1 MDPAGPATGGRRTGF
16 VRWWLIPT
24 AVVVVSTA
32 IALPL
37 VSRDARTPVAVCG
50 IVATVVVALAA
61 AEAER
66 RGRAA
71 SELYAR
77 HAEHQA
83 AWERRLAAQEAEM
96 VRLAGL
102 LPQAVARLQ
111 RGEYAE
117 DVLTDIEAEKSLSP
131 QVRAAHATALRSVVE
146 AVQNAE
152 DLRVSAER
160 GFVNIARRVQA
171 IIHQQA
177 RSLREM
183 EDRHGR
189 RHEFFADL
197 LKLDHG
203 TALVG
208 RLADSIA
215 VLGGD
220 RPGRQ
225 WGRAI
230 ALYSVLRGGMSRIID
245 YQRVELH
252 PVAEVAVVGSAVEP
266 LIHAVAELLDNAT
279 RYSPP
284 HAKVH
289 LSATEVQ
296 NGVAIEIEDGGV
308 GLSEEARER
317 AEHMLAEAQAG
328 IDLNDL
334 GETPRLGLAVVGRL
348 AQTYDF
354 RVSLRPSAYGGV
366 RAVLVVPQVLLTT
379 TPATGAA
386 QGIGA
391 TSGPRPLRDS
401 TPLQLPQR
409 PAQPR
414 LHRPPRHPQRRRRLR
429 LVQVQQVPVD
439 DHLPVPL
446 AQRPQRRQQLLPP
459 LRRQHQPLRV
469 APVAVTS
476 ATPRARARTAPA
488 RRRTA
493 GRHPVRRPG
502 RQRPRTLVRRPSP
515 RRRPHCVLG
524 LIGHDP
530 QQPRPEGRTVTEAAE
545 RPVCLDEGVL
555 HHILG
560 VRTRPQQ
567 QREPVR
573 GLRVGAY
580 QLRVRLGLA
589 VPYARHESRLAR
601 TVVPAD
607 RRSSPGCPPDARP
620 GPPHPAYTGDPRRV
634 PHLRE

>member
-1 MDPAGPATGGRRTGF
+1 MDPAGPASGARRTGF

-37 VSRDARTPVAVCG
+37 VGADVRTPVAVCG
-50 IVATVVVALAA
+50 AVAALVVALAA

-77 HAEHQA
+77 HADHQA

-117 DVLTDIEAEKSLSP
+117 DVLTDIEAEKSLTP

-225 WGRAI
+225 WGKAI

-296 NGVAIEIEDGGV
+296 SGVAIEIEDGGV

-379 TPATGAA
+379 TPATGTAH
-386 QGIGA
+386 GIGA
-391 TSGPRPLRDS
+391 TSGPRPLRNS
-401 TPLQLPQR
+401 TPPPAGIAGSAEARAGLRRTRDRVPPARQAGPQPSP
-409 PAQPR
+409 PAHAEPVAGN
-414 LHRPPRHPQRRRRLR
+414 LPQRRRRAPA
-429 LVQVQQVPVD
+429 VP
-439 DHLPVPL
+439 P
-446 AQRPQRRQQLLPP
+446 
-459 LRRQHQPLRV
+459 
-469 APVAVTS
+469 
-476 ATPRARARTAPA
+476 ATPAAGGHAPG
-488 RRRTA
+488 RRTA
-493 GRHPVRRPG
+493 TAYPTGTENGDAESRGVEPGLWLGDFTRGLEGEPPAGEAAPAGAADERKEPGGPARGEGAQAEEIRPEPSG
-502 RQRPRTLVRRPSP
+502 RPR
-515 RRRPHCVLG
+515 
-524 LIGHDP
+524 HDD
-530 QQPRPEGRTVTEAAE
+530 GAAE
-545 RPVCLDEGVL
+545 PSN
-555 HHILG
+555 
-560 VRTRPQQ
+560 P
-567 QREPVR
+567 
-573 GLRVGAY
+573 
-580 QLRVRLGLA
+580 
-589 VPYARHESRLAR
+589 
-601 TVVPAD
+601 
-607 RRSSPGCPPDARP
+607 SSGEED
-620 GPPHPAYTGDPRRV
+620 
-634 PHLRE
+634 

>member
-24 AVVVVSTA
+24 GVVAVSTA

-37 VSRDARTPVAVCG
+37 VSRDARAPVAVCG
-50 IVATVVVALAA
+50 IVATLVVALAA

-284 HAKVH
+284 QAKVH

-386 QGIGA
+386 HGIGA

-401 TPLQLPQR
+401 TPLPPAGVAGSAGTREGPRRAADRVPPARQPGPQPSP
-409 PAQPR
+409 PAHAEPVAGG
-414 LHRPPRHPQRRRRLR
+414 LPQRRRR
-429 LVQVQQVPVD
+429 
-439 DHLPVPL
+439 
-446 AQRPQRRQQLLPP
+446 
-459 LRRQHQPLRV
+459 
-469 APVAVTS
+469 
-476 ATPRARARTAPA
+476 APA
-488 RRRTA
+488 VPPAVPARGGTAGRRTA
-493 GRHPVRRPG
+493 TAYPGGTENGGAEGRAVEPGLWLDDFTRGLEGEDPSGDTGAPASGEPPEPG
-502 RQRPRTLVRRPSP
+502 RAAPGAGAEEADDIRP
-515 RRRPHCVLG
+515 
-524 LIGHDP
+524 D
-530 QQPRPEGRTVTEAAE
+530 
-545 RPVCLDEGVL
+545 
-555 HHILG
+555 
-560 VRTRPQQ
+560 
-567 QREPVR
+567 
-573 GLRVGAY
+573 
-580 QLRVRLGLA
+580 
-589 VPYARHESRLAR
+589 
-601 TVVPAD
+601 
-607 RRSSPGCPPDARP
+607 SSARP
-620 GPPHPAYTGDPRRV
+620 PRGDGGTEPSNPPSGEED
-634 PHLRE
+634 

>member
-1 MDPAGPATGGRRTGF
+1 MDPAGPASGGRRTGF

-37 VSRDARTPVAVCG
+37 VSADARTPVAVCG
-50 IVATVVVALAA
+50 VVAALAVAVATAA
-61 AEAER
+61 AER

-71 SELYAR
+71 SERYAGQ
-77 HAEHQA
+77 ADHQA

-111 RGEYAE
+111 QGEYAE
-117 DVLTDIEAEKSLSP
+117 DVLVDIEAVKSLTP
-131 QVRAAHATALRSVVE
+131 QVRAAHAAALRSVVE

-183 EDRHGR
+183 EDRHGS

-225 WGRAI
+225 WGKAI

-296 NGVAIEIEDGGV
+296 SGVAIEIEDGGV

-317 AEHMLAEAQAG
+317 AERMLAEAQAG

-379 TPATGAA
+379 TPATGTAH
-386 QGIGA
+386 GIGA
-391 TSGPRPLRDS
+391 TSGPRPLRNPPPPAGIEGSADARAGLTRS
-401 TPLQLPQR
+401 RDRVPPTRQAGPQPSP
-409 PAQPR
+409 PAHAEQTAGS
-414 LHRPPRHPQRRRRLR
+414 LPQRRRR
-429 LVQVQQVPVD
+429 
-439 DHLPVPL
+439 
-446 AQRPQRRQQLLPP
+446 
-459 LRRQHQPLRV
+459 
-469 APVAVTS
+469 APVAPP
-476 ATPRARARTAPA
+476 AAPA
-488 RRRTA
+488 AGKQASGRRTA
-493 GRHPVRRPG
+493 TAYPAGTENGAAEGRGVEPG
-502 RQRPRTLVRRPSP
+502 LW
-515 RRRPHCVLG
+515 LG
-524 LIGHDP
+524 DFTRGLEGEP
-530 QQPRPEGRTVTEAAE
+530 QTGGADDAAEPKEPDAPAPGTAGAPGAMAPEGPAHRGPGGGAAE
-545 RPVCLDEGVL
+545 
-555 HHILG
+555 
-560 VRTRPQQ
+560 
-567 QREPVR
+567 
-573 GLRVGAY
+573 
-580 QLRVRLGLA
+580 
-589 VPYARHESRLAR
+589 
-601 TVVPAD
+601 PANPT
-607 RRSSPGCPPDARP
+607 SG
-620 GPPHPAYTGDPRRV
+620 
-634 PHLRE
+634 EEN

>member
-37 VSRDARTPVAVCG
+37 VSADARTPVAVCG
-50 IVATVVVALAA
+50 AVATLVVAFAA

-71 SELYAR
+71 GAPS
-77 HAEHQA
+77 AEHADHEA

-96 VRLAGL
+96 IRLAGL

-117 DVLTDIEAEKSLSP
+117 DVLTDIEAEKSLTP
-131 QVRAAHATALRSVVE
+131 QVRAAHAAALRSVVE

-225 WGRAI
+225 WGKAI

-296 NGVAIEIEDGGV
+296 SGVAIEIEDGGV

-317 AEHMLAEAQAG
+317 AERMLAEAQAG

-379 TPATGAA
+379 TPATGTAH
-386 QGIGA
+386 GIGA
-391 TSGPRPLRDS
+391 TSGPRPLRNPTPAPAGIEGS
-401 TPLQLPQR
+401 TDARAGLKRSRDRVPPARQAGPQPSP
-409 PAQPR
+409 PAHPEPVPGS
-414 LHRPPRHPQRRRRLR
+414 LPQRRRRT
-429 LVQVQQVPVD
+429 P
-439 DHLPVPL
+439 
-446 AQRPQRRQQLLPP
+446 
-459 LRRQHQPLRV
+459 V
-469 APVAVTS
+469 APPA
-476 ATPRARARTAPA
+476 APA
-488 RRRTA
+488 AGGQASGRRTA
-493 GRHPVRRPG
+493 TAAPAGTENGAAASSGVEPG
-502 RQRPRTLVRRPSP
+502 LW
-515 RRRPHCVLG
+515 LG
-524 LIGHDP
+524 DFTRGLEGEP
-530 QQPRPEGRTVTEAAE
+530 QAGDAGAAAEPQEPGGTARGEDEAAGSIRPERSA
-545 RPVCLDEGVL
+545 R
-555 HHILG
+555 
-560 VRTRPQQ
+560 
-567 QREPVR
+567 
-573 GLRVGAY
+573 LRHGDGA
-580 QLRVRLGLA
+580 
-589 VPYARHESRLAR
+589 PESSN
-601 TVVPAD
+601 P
-607 RRSSPGCPPDARP
+607 SSGEED
-620 GPPHPAYTGDPRRV
+620 
-634 PHLRE
+634 

>member
-1 MDPAGPATGGRRTGF
+1 MDPAGPASGARRTGF

-37 VSRDARTPVAVCG
+37 VPADARTPVAVCG
-50 IVATVVVALAA
+50 VVAALVVALAA
-61 AEAER
+61 AAAER

-117 DVLTDIEAEKSLSP
+117 EVLTDAEAEKSLSP

-225 WGRAI
+225 WGKAI

-296 NGVAIEIEDGGV
+296 SGVAIEIEDGGV

-317 AEHMLAEAQAG
+317 AERMLAEAQAG

-386 QGIGA
+386 HGIGA
-391 TSGPRPLRDS
+391 TSGPRPLRTAGVAGS
-401 TPLQLPQR
+401 TGTREGVRHGTDRVPPSRQAGPQPSP
-409 PAQPR
+409 PAHAGPVSGN
-414 LHRPPRHPQRRRRLR
+414 LPQRRRRA
-429 LVQVQQVPVD
+429 P
-439 DHLPVPL
+439 
-446 AQRPQRRQQLLPP
+446 AAPP
-459 LRRQHQPLRV
+459 
-469 APVAVTS
+469 
-476 ATPRARARTAPA
+476 ATPAAGGVAG
-488 RRRTA
+488 RRTA
-493 GRHPVRRPG
+493 TAYPAGTENGRAESGAVEPGLWLGEFTRGLEGEGPAEDAGPTPVGGEAREPG
-502 RQRPRTLVRRPSP
+502 RPAPGEGAEIRPERSARPS
-515 RRRPHCVLG
+515 RG
-524 LIGHDP
+524 DG
-530 QQPRPEGRTVTEAAE
+530 AAE
-545 RPVCLDEGVL
+545 PSNPSSGEEG
-555 HHILG
+555 
-560 VRTRPQQ
+560 
-567 QREPVR
+567 
-573 GLRVGAY
+573 
-580 QLRVRLGLA
+580 
-589 VPYARHESRLAR
+589 
-601 TVVPAD
+601 
-607 RRSSPGCPPDARP
+607 
-620 GPPHPAYTGDPRRV
+620 
-634 PHLRE
+634 